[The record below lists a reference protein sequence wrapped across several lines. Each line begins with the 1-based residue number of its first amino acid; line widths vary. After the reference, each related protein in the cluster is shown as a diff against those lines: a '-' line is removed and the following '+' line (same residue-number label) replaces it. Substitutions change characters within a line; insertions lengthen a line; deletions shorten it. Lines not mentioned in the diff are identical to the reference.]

1 MIIQSLK
8 LTNFKQYAD
17 ACIEF
22 KEGLV
27 GIIGK
32 NGSGKSTLFDAIM
45 CALYGELPANKEI
58 MRSSFAR
65 ENAAVRIELV
75 CEIENNQY
83 TVLREFRGKNLNAQ
97 AFLYKN
103 EEAIVTGA
111 SEVTRAIEKI
121 IGMSKEAFKRSV
133 FAAQGELREI
143 SEARGGQRRELIR
156 KIMGFQMLDEILQN
170 IRNDK
175 NDKKRYIDGQ
185 FAMLLTD
192 EQINLKQEQVKN
204 LSSEAAVKEKELQS
218 KTQQY
223 SETQKKFSDIKQ
235 LFETQQHK
243 YQKYN
248 EHMQESTKLNSAR
261 ENCIKNIDDITLRLV
276 ELGKMQE
283 ECEKL
288 EEDEQKY
295 HQLKKQKDKLEEIRI
310 KDKEKIEIEK
320 QCTILIQEL
329 NEKNILI
336 QSLEE
341 EVASLTNISDAMSD
355 GEKNKK
361 GLENTIKK
369 LQHQHSEISRSIGGI
384 QKAIQDRKKHI
395 EAIKKLGKDTE
406 CPTCLR
412 PLHEAY
418 DGTITRLSKEI
429 EQFQTNEIVT
439 LQNQLRTIE
448 ESIQSAE
455 KAKKEI
461 EENLN
466 TLSQTK
472 AKLTVKTKNIESLK
486 QEVSTKQKQLDNL
499 HKRLELLKNVVFN
512 ENNYNEIVNEYNKC
526 EKIHT
531 RFIEL
536 SAKVNEIPALQKK
549 LQNLQKQNCELEAK
563 IKSNSIAIK
572 ELDFSKEHYE
582 KSKREYEQAFTQQE
596 SLAKKMHEVE
606 IALQRIYHT
615 IEQITSELQKDN
627 DNRKKVE
634 EAKNELELL
643 QRLESVMDDFRSW
656 ILTKAK
662 PLIENYA
669 STLFHQLTQGRYQEI
684 RIDDDFNF
692 LIMDDGAW
700 YPLSRF
706 SGGEIDC
713 ANLCLRIAI
722 SNAIRDLT
730 GCGAVGF
737 MAFDEIFGSQDN
749 DRRTAIIN
757 ALYSLQ
763 EQYRQI
769 FIISHIDDVKEMFPA
784 ILHVQQTGNGSK
796 ALWLE

>member
-8 LTNFKQYAD
+8 MINFKQYAD

-45 CALYGELPANKEI
+45 CALYGELPVNKELI
-58 MRSSFAR
+58 RCSFAGD
-65 ENAAVRIELV
+65 NATVKIELV
-75 CEIENNQY
+75 CQIEGNQY
-83 TVLREFRGKNLNAQ
+83 TILREFRGKNLNAF
-97 AFLYKN
+97 ASLYKN
-103 EEAIVTGA
+103 DQAIVTGA
-111 SEVTRAIEKI
+111 GEVSRAIEKI

-143 SEARGGQRRELIR
+143 SESRGGQRRELIR
-156 KIMGFQMLDEILQN
+156 KIMGFQMLDEILQV

-185 FAMLLTD
+185 VAMLFTD
-192 EQINLKQEQVKN
+192 EEIADKQEQLKN
-204 LSSEAAVKEKELQS
+204 LSSEFDAKEKELQNIVN
-218 KTQQY
+218 QY
-223 SETQKKFSDIKQ
+223 TEAQKKLSGVKQ
-235 LFETQQHK
+235 LFDTQQRK

-248 EHMQESTKLNSAR
+248 ELMQESTKLNSALD
-261 ENCIKNIDDITLRLV
+261 NCKKNINDVRSRLV
-276 ELGKMQE
+276 ELEKMKE

-288 EEDEQKY
+288 KEDEQKY
-295 HQLKKQKDKLEEIRI
+295 LELKKQKDKLEELRI

-320 QCTILIQEL
+320 QLKVLKEEL
-329 NEKNILI
+329 NEKNIFI

-341 EVASLTNISDAMSD
+341 EIASLGTISDAISD
-355 GEKNKK
+355 NEKNKK
-361 GLENTIKK
+361 DIEITIKN
-369 LQHQHSEISRSIGGI
+369 LQKQYLELSHNIGGI
-384 QKAIQDRKKHI
+384 QKAIQDRRKHI
-395 EAIKKLGKDTE
+395 EYIKKLGKNAE

-412 PLHEAY
+412 PLQEAY
-418 DGTITRLSKEI
+418 DATIKRLSNEI
-429 EQFQTNEIVT
+429 EQYQNNEIAT
-439 LQNQLRTIE
+439 LQNQLQGIDK
-448 ESIQSAE
+448 SIQAAE

-461 EENLN
+461 EEKLN
-466 TLSQTK
+466 TLNQTK
-472 AKLTVKTKNIESLK
+472 AQLTVKKKNIELIK
-486 QEVSTKQKQLDNL
+486 KELLIKQKQLDTL
-499 HKRLELLKNVVFN
+499 HQRFEVLKNVVFD
-512 ENNYNEIVNEYNKC
+512 ENTYNHVVNEYNRC
-526 EKIHT
+526 EKIHA

-536 SAKVNEIPALQKK
+536 SARINEIPSLQKK
-549 LQNLQKQNCELEAK
+549 IQDLQKQNSEFEAK
-563 IKSNSIAIK
+563 IKSNSLAIQKLDFAIK
-572 ELDFSKEHYE
+572 DYE
-582 KSKREYEQAFTQQE
+582 QSKREYEQAFAQQE
-596 SLAKKMHEVE
+596 SLAKKMHEEE
-606 IALQRIYHT
+606 IALQRLHHT
-615 IEQITSELQKDN
+615 VEQIKSELQRDN

-634 EAKNELELL
+634 EARNELVLL

-656 ILTKAK
+656 ILLNAK
-662 PLIENYA
+662 PLIESYA
-669 STLFHQLTQGRYQEI
+669 SSLFHQLTQGRYQEI

-692 LIMDDGAW
+692 LIMDDGDW

-722 SNAIRDLT
+722 SNAIRDFT

-749 DRRTAIIN
+749 DRRNAIIN

-769 FIISHIDDVKEMFPA
+769 FIISHIDDVKEMFPS
-784 ILHVQQTGNGSK
+784 ILHVQQTGTGSR
-796 ALWLE
+796 AMWLE